1 MLLCPSRCN
10 IQSDKHKASNGNR
23 PYSESE
29 EWNELFLLFLFQYII
44 HMYGESDM
52 EYTHETY
59 ISPLTWR
66 YGSDEMKSIFSEV
79 HKRKLLRRVWIALAR
94 AEARAG
100 IVTEAQVKELESHKD
115 DIDIDRASEIENEI
129 HHDLMAEIKT
139 YAEQCP
145 LAGGIIHL
153 GATSMD
159 ALDNADAVRFKEAL
173 LVIASRLSTLM
184 ETLSGRAEE
193 MKDIPTMAFT
203 HIQPAE
209 ITTIGYRLSQTLQD
223 LSDDADDLLSV
234 ISSVRG
240 KGMKGAVGTAASYK
254 VLLDG
259 TGVSAEELE
268 NMVMNELGIR
278 PFTAATQVYTRK
290 QDLRIVSAL
299 SSIAATLHRF
309 SLDMRILQ
317 SPPVGEVSEP
327 FGKKQVGSSAMPFK
341 RNPIN
346 NEKICSLSRIVE
358 SSYQAAWNN
367 ASLMILE
374 RTLDDSANRRIFIP
388 EAFIALDEMLLT
400 ATKIVKGMSFHSEA
414 TRRLMENYGIF
425 ASTER
430 LLMELGRRGAD
441 RQKMH
446 ETIREESLKAWALVQ
461 SGKDNPL
468 KENLATDEEILK
480 YIPHDEI
487 IQLLD
492 ASDYTGDAGKRTEAV
507 LERASTQI
515 IRLKSAK

>member
-1 MLLCPSRCN
+1 
-10 IQSDKHKASNGNR
+10 
-23 PYSESE
+23 
-29 EWNELFLLFLFQYII
+29 
-44 HMYGESDM
+44 M
-52 EYTHETY
+52 EYSHDTY

-66 YGSDEMKSIFSEV
+66 YGSEEMKTIFSEV

-94 AEARAG
+94 AESKAG
-100 IVTEAQVKELESHKD
+100 IVTDEQVKELESHKD
-115 DIDIDRASEIENEI
+115 DINIERASEIESEI
-129 HHDLMAEIKT
+129 HHDLMAEIRT

-145 LAGGIIHL
+145 KAGGIIHL

-173 LVIASRLSTLM
+173 QLIASRLADLIDV
-184 ETLSGRAEE
+184 LSERARE
-193 MKDIPTMAFT
+193 MKDVPTMAFT

-209 ITTIGYRLSQTLQD
+209 ITTIGYRLAQTLQD
-223 LSDDADDLLSV
+223 LSDDAEDLIGA
-234 ISSVRG
+234 ISSIKG

-254 VLLDG
+254 VLLAG
-259 TGVSAEELE
+259 TDVSARKLEE
-268 NMVMNELGIR
+268 MVMDELGIKA
-278 PFTAATQVYTRK
+278 FEAATQVYTRK
-290 QDLRIVSAL
+290 QDLRIISAL
-299 SSIAATLHRF
+299 SSIAASLHRF
-309 SLDMRILQ
+309 SLDLRILQ
-317 SPPVGEVSEP
+317 SPPIGEVSEP

-346 NEKICSLSRIVE
+346 NEKICSLARIVE
-358 SSYQAAWNN
+358 SAYQSAWNN

-400 ATKIVKGMSFHSEA
+400 AKRIAAGMNFHSEA

-441 RQKMH
+441 RQAMH

-461 SGKDNPL
+461 VGKDNPL
-468 KENLATDEEILK
+468 KDNLASDEEILK
-480 YIPHDEI
+480 YLSKDEVLK
-487 IQLLD
+487 LLD
-492 ASDYTGDAGKRTEAV
+492 ASDYTGDAAVRAEAV
-507 LERASTQI
+507 IERAENQS

>member
-1 MLLCPSRCN
+1 
-10 IQSDKHKASNGNR
+10 
-23 PYSESE
+23 
-29 EWNELFLLFLFQYII
+29 
-44 HMYGESDM
+44 M
-52 EYTHETY
+52 EYSHDTY

-66 YGSDEMKSIFSEV
+66 YGSDEMKTIFSEV

-94 AEARAG
+94 AESKAG
-100 IVTEAQVKELESHKD
+100 IVTEEQVRELESHKD
-115 DIDIDRASEIENEI
+115 DIDINRATEIENEI
-129 HHDLMAEIKT
+129 HHDLMAEIRT

-145 LAGGIIHL
+145 KAGGIIHL

-159 ALDNADAVRFKEAL
+159 ALDNADAVRFKDAL
-173 LVIASRLSTLM
+173 QLVAVRLADLIDVLAKRAS
-184 ETLSGRAEE
+184 E
-193 MKDIPTMAFT
+193 MKSVPTMAFT

-223 LSDDADDLLSV
+223 LSDDADDLIGTIAS
-234 ISSVRG
+234 IKG

-259 TGVSAEELE
+259 TGVSARELE
-268 NMVMNELGIR
+268 KMVMDELGIK
-278 PFTAATQVYTRK
+278 PFEAATQVYTRK
-290 QDLRIVSAL
+290 QDLRIISAL
-299 SSIAATLHRF
+299 SSIAASLHRF

-317 SPPVGEVSEP
+317 SPPIGEVSEP

-358 SSYQAAWNN
+358 SAYQSAWNN

-388 EAFIALDEMLLT
+388 EAFIALDEMLIT
-400 ATKIVKGMSFHSEA
+400 AKRIVSGMNLHSEA
-414 TRRLMENYGIF
+414 TRRLMDNYGIF

-441 RQKMH
+441 RQAMH

-461 SGKDNPL
+461 VGKDNPL
-468 KENLATDEEILK
+468 KDNLASDEEVLK
-480 YIPHDEI
+480 YLSKEEVLK
-487 IQLLD
+487 LLD
-492 ASDYTGDAGKRTEAV
+492 ASDYIGDSVERAEAV
-507 LERASTQI
+507 IERAEAQS

>member
-1 MLLCPSRCN
+1 
-10 IQSDKHKASNGNR
+10 
-23 PYSESE
+23 
-29 EWNELFLLFLFQYII
+29 
-44 HMYGESDM
+44 M
-52 EYTHETY
+52 EYSHDTY

-66 YGSDEMKSIFSEV
+66 YGSEEMKAIFSEV

-94 AEARAG
+94 AESKAG
-100 IVTEAQVKELESHKD
+100 IVTEEQVKELESHKD
-115 DIDIDRASEIENEI
+115 DIDIERASEIESEI
-129 HHDLMAEIKT
+129 HHDLMAEIRT

-145 LAGGIIHL
+145 KAGGIIHL

-173 LVIASRLSTLM
+173 QLIASRLADLID
-184 ETLSGRAEE
+184 TLSERARE
-193 MKDIPTMAFT
+193 MKDVPTMAFT

-223 LSDDADDLLSV
+223 LSDDADDLIGAIAS
-234 ISSVRG
+234 IKG
-240 KGMKGAVGTAASYK
+240 KGMKGAVGTAASYR
-254 VLLDG
+254 VLLNG
-259 TGVSAEELE
+259 TGVSARELE
-268 NMVMNELGIR
+268 DMVMDELGIKA
-278 PFTAATQVYTRK
+278 FEAATQVYTRK
-290 QDLRIVSAL
+290 QDLRIISAL
-299 SSIAATLHRF
+299 SSIAASLHRF
-309 SLDMRILQ
+309 SLDLRILQ
-317 SPPVGEVSEP
+317 SPPIGEVSEP

-346 NEKICSLSRIVE
+346 NEKICSLARIVE
-358 SSYQAAWNN
+358 SAYQSAWNN

-388 EAFIALDEMLLT
+388 EAFIALDEMLMT
-400 ATKIVKGMSFHSEA
+400 AKRIAAGMNFHSEA

-441 RQKMH
+441 RQAMH

-461 SGKDNPL
+461 IGKDNPL
-468 KENLATDEEILK
+468 KDNLASDEEILK
-480 YIPHDEI
+480 YLSKDEVLK
-487 IQLLD
+487 LLD
-492 ASDYTGDAGKRTEAV
+492 ASDYTGDAAVRAEAV
-507 LERASTQI
+507 IERAENQS

>member
-1 MLLCPSRCN
+1 
-10 IQSDKHKASNGNR
+10 
-23 PYSESE
+23 
-29 EWNELFLLFLFQYII
+29 
-44 HMYGESDM
+44 M
-52 EYTHETY
+52 EYSHDTY

-66 YGSDEMKSIFSEV
+66 YGSDEMKTIFSEV

-94 AEARAG
+94 AESKAG
-100 IVTEAQVKELESHKD
+100 IVTEEQVRELESHKD
-115 DIDIDRASEIENEI
+115 DIDINRATEIENEI
-129 HHDLMAEIKT
+129 HHDLMAEIRT

-145 LAGGIIHL
+145 KAGGIIHL

-173 LVIASRLSTLM
+173 QLVAIRLADLIDVLAKRAS
-184 ETLSGRAEE
+184 E
-193 MKDIPTMAFT
+193 MKSVPTMAFT

-223 LSDDADDLLSV
+223 LSDDADDLIGTIAS
-234 ISSVRG
+234 IKG

-259 TGVSAEELE
+259 TGVSARELE
-268 NMVMNELGIR
+268 KMVMDELGIK
-278 PFTAATQVYTRK
+278 PFEAATQVYTRK
-290 QDLRIVSAL
+290 QDLRIISAL
-299 SSIAATLHRF
+299 SSIAASLHRF

-317 SPPVGEVSEP
+317 SPPIGEVSEP

-358 SSYQAAWNN
+358 SAYQSAWNN

-388 EAFIALDEMLLT
+388 EAFIALDEMLIT
-400 ATKIVKGMSFHSEA
+400 AKRIVSGMNFHSEA

-441 RQKMH
+441 RQAMH

-461 SGKDNPL
+461 IGKDNPL
-468 KENLATDEEILK
+468 KDNLASDEEILK
-480 YIPHDEI
+480 YLSKDEVLK
-487 IQLLD
+487 LLD
-492 ASDYTGDAGKRTEAV
+492 ASDYTGDAAVRAEAV
-507 LERASTQI
+507 IERAENQS

>member
-1 MLLCPSRCN
+1 
-10 IQSDKHKASNGNR
+10 
-23 PYSESE
+23 
-29 EWNELFLLFLFQYII
+29 
-44 HMYGESDM
+44 M
-52 EYTHETY
+52 EYSHDTY

-66 YGSDEMKSIFSEV
+66 YGSEEMKAIFSEV

-94 AEARAG
+94 AESKAG
-100 IVTEAQVKELESHKD
+100 IVTDEQVKELESHKD
-115 DIDIDRASEIENEI
+115 DIDIERASEIESEI
-129 HHDLMAEIKT
+129 HHDLMAEIRT

-145 LAGGIIHL
+145 KAGGIIHL

-173 LVIASRLSTLM
+173 QLIASRLADLI
-184 ETLSGRAEE
+184 ETLSERARE
-193 MKDIPTMAFT
+193 MKDVPTMAFT

-223 LSDDADDLLSV
+223 LSDDADDLIGAIAS
-234 ISSVRG
+234 IKG
-240 KGMKGAVGTAASYK
+240 KGMKGAVGTAASYR

-259 TGVSAEELE
+259 TGVSARELE
-268 NMVMNELGIR
+268 DMVMDELGIKA
-278 PFTAATQVYTRK
+278 FEAATQVYTRK
-290 QDLRIVSAL
+290 QDLRIISAL
-299 SSIAATLHRF
+299 SSIAASLHRF
-309 SLDMRILQ
+309 SLDLRILQ
-317 SPPVGEVSEP
+317 SPPIGEVSEP

-346 NEKICSLSRIVE
+346 NEKICSLARIVE
-358 SSYQAAWNN
+358 SAYQSAWNN

-388 EAFIALDEMLLT
+388 EAFIALDEMLMT
-400 ATKIVKGMSFHSEA
+400 AKRIAAGMNFHSEA

-430 LLMELGRRGAD
+430 LLMELGRKGAD
-441 RQKMH
+441 RQAMH

-461 SGKDNPL
+461 IGKDNPL
-468 KENLATDEEILK
+468 KDNLASDEEILK
-480 YIPHDEI
+480 YLSKDEVLK
-487 IQLLD
+487 LLD
-492 ASDYTGDAGKRTEAV
+492 ASDYTGDAAVRAEAV
-507 LERASTQI
+507 IERAENQS

>member
-1 MLLCPSRCN
+1 
-10 IQSDKHKASNGNR
+10 
-23 PYSESE
+23 
-29 EWNELFLLFLFQYII
+29 
-44 HMYGESDM
+44 M
-52 EYTHETY
+52 EYSHDTY

-66 YGSDEMKSIFSEV
+66 YGSDEMKTIFSEV
-79 HKRKLLRRVWIALAR
+79 HKRKLLSRVWIALAR
-94 AEARAG
+94 AESKAG
-100 IVTEAQVKELESHKD
+100 IVTEEQVRELESHKD
-115 DIDIDRASEIENEI
+115 DIDINRATEIENEI
-129 HHDLMAEIKT
+129 HHDLMAEIRT

-145 LAGGIIHL
+145 KAGGIIHL

-173 LVIASRLSTLM
+173 QLVAVRLANLIDVLAKRAS
-184 ETLSGRAEE
+184 E
-193 MKDIPTMAFT
+193 MKSVPTMAFT

-223 LSDDADDLLSV
+223 LSDDADDLIGTIAS
-234 ISSVRG
+234 IKG

-259 TGVSAEELE
+259 TGVSARELE
-268 NMVMNELGIR
+268 KMVMDELGIK
-278 PFTAATQVYTRK
+278 PFEAATQVYTRK
-290 QDLRIVSAL
+290 QDLRIISAL
-299 SSIAATLHRF
+299 SSIAASLHRF

-317 SPPVGEVSEP
+317 SPPIGEVSEP

-346 NEKICSLSRIVE
+346 NEKICLLSRIVE
-358 SSYQAAWNN
+358 SAYQSAWNN

-388 EAFIALDEMLLT
+388 EAFIALDEMLIT
-400 ATKIVKGMSFHSEA
+400 AKRIVSGMNFHSEA
-414 TRRLMENYGIF
+414 TRRLMDNYGIF

-441 RQKMH
+441 RQAMH

-461 SGKDNPL
+461 VGKDNPL
-468 KENLATDEEILK
+468 KDNLASDEEVLK
-480 YIPHDEI
+480 YLSKEEVLK
-487 IQLLD
+487 LLD
-492 ASDYTGDAGKRTEAV
+492 ASDYIGDSVERAEAV
-507 LERASTQI
+507 IERAEAQS

>member
-1 MLLCPSRCN
+1 
-10 IQSDKHKASNGNR
+10 
-23 PYSESE
+23 
-29 EWNELFLLFLFQYII
+29 
-44 HMYGESDM
+44 M
-52 EYTHETY
+52 EYSHDTY

-66 YGSDEMKSIFSEV
+66 YGSDEMKTIFSEV

-94 AEARAG
+94 AEAKAG
-100 IVTEAQVKELESHKD
+100 IVTDEQVKELESHKD
-115 DIDIDRASEIENEI
+115 DVDIDRASEIESEI
-129 HHDLMAEIKT
+129 HHDLMAEIRT

-145 LAGGIIHL
+145 KAGGIIHL

-173 LVIASRLSTLM
+173 LLIARRLADLID
-184 ETLSGRAEE
+184 TLSERARE
-193 MKDIPTMAFT
+193 MKDVPTMAFT

-223 LSDDADDLLSV
+223 LSDDADDLIAMIAS
-234 ISSVRG
+234 IRG
-240 KGMKGAVGTAASYK
+240 KGMKGAVGTAASYT

-259 TGVSAEELE
+259 TGMSARELE
-268 NMVMNELGIR
+268 DMVMDELGIR
-278 PFTAATQVYTRK
+278 AFEAATQVYTRK
-290 QDLRIVSAL
+290 QDLRIISVL
-299 SSIAATLHRF
+299 SSIAASLHRF
-309 SLDMRILQ
+309 SLDLRILQ
-317 SPPVGEVSEP
+317 SPPIGEVSEP

-358 SSYQAAWNN
+358 SSYQSAWNN

-388 EAFIALDEMLLT
+388 EAFIALDEMLIT
-400 ATKIVKGMSFHSEA
+400 AKRIAGGMNFHSEA

-441 RQKMH
+441 RQAMH

-461 SGKDNPL
+461 AGKDNPL
-468 KENLATDEEILK
+468 RENLASDQEILK
-480 YIPHDEI
+480 YLSEDEI
-487 IQLLD
+487 LKLLD
-492 ASDYTGDAGKRTEAV
+492 ASDYTGDAASRAEAV
-507 LERASTQI
+507 IERAGSQS
-515 IRLKSAK
+515 IRLKSTK

>member
-1 MLLCPSRCN
+1 
-10 IQSDKHKASNGNR
+10 
-23 PYSESE
+23 
-29 EWNELFLLFLFQYII
+29 
-44 HMYGESDM
+44 M
-52 EYTHETY
+52 EYSHDTY

-66 YGSDEMKSIFSEV
+66 YGSDEMKTIFSEV

-94 AEARAG
+94 AESKAG
-100 IVTEAQVKELESHKD
+100 IVTEEQVKELESHKD
-115 DIDIDRASEIENEI
+115 DIDINRATEIENEI
-129 HHDLMAEIKT
+129 HHDLMAEIRT

-145 LAGGIIHL
+145 KAGGIIHL

-173 LVIASRLSTLM
+173 QLVAIRLADLIDVLAKRAS
-184 ETLSGRAEE
+184 E
-193 MKDIPTMAFT
+193 MKSVPTMAFT

-223 LSDDADDLLSV
+223 LSDDADDLIGTIAS
-234 ISSVRG
+234 IKG

-259 TGVSAEELE
+259 TGVSARELE
-268 NMVMNELGIR
+268 KMVMDELGIK
-278 PFTAATQVYTRK
+278 PFEAATQVYTRK
-290 QDLRIVSAL
+290 QDLRIISAL
-299 SSIAATLHRF
+299 SSIAASLHRF

-317 SPPVGEVSEP
+317 SPPIGEVSEP

-358 SSYQAAWNN
+358 SAYQSAWNN

-388 EAFIALDEMLLT
+388 EAFIALDEMLIT
-400 ATKIVKGMSFHSEA
+400 AKRIVSGMNFHSEA
-414 TRRLMENYGIF
+414 TRRLMDNYGIF

-441 RQKMH
+441 RQAMH

-461 SGKDNPL
+461 IGKDNPL
-468 KENLATDEEILK
+468 KNNLASDEEVLK
-480 YIPHDEI
+480 YLSKEEVLK
-487 IQLLD
+487 LLD
-492 ASDYTGDAGKRTEAV
+492 ASDYIGDSVERAEAV
-507 LERASTQI
+507 IERAEAQS